1 MTIDRLGTHGTPAP
15 DPRKAG
21 PAAKGERVS
30 GGQPIVGQAHGKASG
45 PADQVILSAE
55 ALAAGASVNV
65 PRGELPVAR
74 IREVGQRLSNGYYDQ
89 TSVIDAVTSAI
100 LRELTTPGS
109 EPR

>member
-1 MTIDRLGTHGTPAP
+1 MTIDRLGTHGAPAP

-30 GGQPIVGQAHGKASG
+30 GSESIIGQAHGKASS

-74 IREVGQRLSNGYYDQ
+74 IREIGQRLANGYYEQ
-89 TSVIDAVTSAI
+89 ASVIDTVTRAVLKDLS
-100 LRELTTPGS
+100 TPGS
-109 EPR
+109 DPR